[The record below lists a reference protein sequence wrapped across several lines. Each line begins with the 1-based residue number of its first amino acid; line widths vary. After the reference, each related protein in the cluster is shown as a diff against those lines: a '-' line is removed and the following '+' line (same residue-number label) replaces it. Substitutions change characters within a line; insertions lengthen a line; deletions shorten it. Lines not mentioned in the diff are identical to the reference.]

1 METPKQVLK
10 LAESDIKTVNAVAFH
25 ISRKLTAET
34 DDLKET
40 QFENLEMK
48 T

>member
-1 METPKQVLK
+1 MEILKQVLK
-10 LAESDIKTVNAVAFH
+10 LAENDIKIVNAVTFH
-25 ISRKLTAET
+25 IFRKLTVET